1 MFWSLIIMVKYYTTE
16 NLIEEIKSMQGGYT
30 YNTEILNIIAVRLET
45 LQEHLQWS
53 TDRVALA
60 EKVIGEMCLQ
70 ERESRV

>member
-1 MFWSLIIMVKYYTTE
+1 MHKYYTTE

>member
-1 MFWSLIIMVKYYTTE
+1 MVKYYTTE
-16 NLIEEIKSMQGGYT
+16 NLIEEIKSIQGGYT

>member
-1 MFWSLIIMVKYYTTE
+1 MVKYYTTE

>member
-1 MFWSLIIMVKYYTTE
+1 MVKYYTTE

-30 YNTEILNIIAVRLET
+30 YNTEILNIIAIRLET

-53 TDRVALA
+53 TNRVALA
-60 EKVIGEMCLQ
+60 EKVIGELCLQ

>member
-1 MFWSLIIMVKYYTTE
+1 MVKYYTTE

-60 EKVIGEMCLQ
+60 EKVIGELCLQ

>member
-1 MFWSLIIMVKYYTTE
+1 MVKYYTTE
-16 NLIEEIKSMQGGYT
+16 NLIEEIKSIQGGYT
-30 YNTEILNIIAVRLET
+30 YNPEILNIIAIRLET

-53 TDRVALA
+53 TNRVALA

>member
-1 MFWSLIIMVKYYTTE
+1 MVKYYTTE

-30 YNTEILNIIAVRLET
+30 YNTEILNTIAVRLET